1 MKILIISLFL
11 FLLTNH
17 NAFSQTINPEYDKAL
32 ADSLGADD
40 NGMKSYVLVILR
52 TGPAVIE
59 DKEYQQIGKRKK
71 TGSCRTIWQK

>member
-17 NAFSQTINPEYDKAL
+17 NAFSQTINPEYDKAF

-40 NGMKSYVLVILR
+40 NGMKSYVLVI
-52 TGPAVIE
+52 
-59 DKEYQQIGKRKK
+59 
-71 TGSCRTIWQK
+71 